1 MKDTIRIVNEYF
13 YDGEL
18 DLEVR
23 TAALYT
29 IYALYCHQMTRP
41 RTKVSY
47 PARLVRAC
55 SPSHCFFC
63 TDSSQSRTVVNNE
76 R

>member
-13 YDGEL
+13 YDADL

-29 IYALYCHQMTRP
+29 IYALYFHQMNRP
-41 RTKVSY
+41 RTKVSFK
-47 PARLVRAC
+47 RIKHILL
-55 SPSHCFFC
+55 F
-63 TDSSQSRTVVNNE
+63 
-76 R
+76 